1 MKHLK
6 LFKTQAEFDL
16 ETLELPNVSYIEENS
31 GIYYHPQEDEIDYS
45 KEYFTIE
52 ALEDGL
58 TVKLSRNASQYSVDN
73 DTWISLSSDSTTPTI
88 NTGQKIQFRITKP
101 TIANS

>member
-16 ETLELPNVSYIEENS
+16 ATLELPNVSYIEENS
-31 GIYYHPQEDEIDYS
+31 GIYYNPQEDEIDYS

-58 TVKLSRNASQYSVDN
+58 TVKLSQNASQNASQCRIDN
-73 DTWISLSSDSTTPTI
+73 GEWISLITSVATPSI
-88 NTGQKIQFRITKP
+88 NSGQKISFK
-101 TIANS
+101 A

>member
-16 ETLELPNVSYIEENS
+16 ATLELPNVSYIEENS
-31 GIYYHPQEDEIDYS
+31 GIYYHPQNKIDYS

-58 TVKLSRNASQYSVDN
+58 IARLTRNESYYRIDN
-73 DTWISLSSDSTTPTI
+73 GDWTLLPSYEYTPTI
-88 NTGQKIQFRITKP
+88 NTGQKIQFKITDP
-101 TIANS
+101 SISSN